1 MAIQEGHP
9 VTRERLTRERIVEAA
24 LEIMDTEGLEA
35 VTMRHVAHTLGV
47 EAMSLYNHVA
57 DKEAILDGIC
67 ELVMSRFAF
76 PEPSD
81 DWETRARGAARAW
94 RDLFRAHP
102 SLIRLFAERRKP
114 IQSPDAL
121 RPMEFAL
128 DVIQSIGLGEQ
139 EAVQAFRAFGAYLQ
153 GSIMTEVNPLVGD
166 AAAEHQ
172 QAHDRLA
179 AELPADEFPRLVEAL
194 PHLAACDPEQVFEYG
209 LDLMIAGLKAQVA
222 ASERSR
228 SPAAEPILPGVPDN
242 G

>member
-1 MAIQEGHP
+1 MATAENNRG
-9 VTRERLTRERIVEAA
+9 TRERLTRERIVEAA
-24 LEIMDTEGLEA
+24 LDIMDREGLEA

-47 EAMSLYNHVA
+47 EAMSLYNHVE
-57 DKEAILDGIC
+57 DKEGILDGIC
-67 ELVMSRFAF
+67 ELVMSRFVF
-76 PEPSD
+76 PDPSQ
-81 DWETRARGAARAW
+81 DWETRAREAARAW
-94 RDLFRAHP
+94 RDLFRTHP

-153 GSIMTEVNPLVGD
+153 GSIMTEANPLVGE
-166 AAAEHQ
+166 AAAEHRR
-172 QAHDRLA
+172 AHDRLA
-179 AELPADEFPRLVEAL
+179 AELPVEEFPRLVEAL

-209 LDLMIAGLKAQVA
+209 LDLLIAGLKAKVDTPE
-222 ASERSR
+222 SSR
-228 SPAAEPILPGVPDN
+228 SPAAEPMLPGVPDN